1 MKASGQPERSFFD
14 TACRAHAAD
23 GQTAET
29 RLGLSTLHALFF
41 HCAALRLGLGEVHSL
56 KKKVMHTHNT
66 RTNKLIMVTC
76 AEIRVLLKNRW
87 SFPDPEEFA
96 S

>member
-23 GQTAET
+23 A
-29 RLGLSTLHALFF
+29 RLQRPVLGCPHFMPFF
-41 HCAALRLGLGEVHSL
+41 FTVRLGLGEVHSL

-66 RTNKLIMVTC
+66 RTNKLIMATC
-76 AEIRVLLKNRW
+76 AEIRPRFCLKNHW